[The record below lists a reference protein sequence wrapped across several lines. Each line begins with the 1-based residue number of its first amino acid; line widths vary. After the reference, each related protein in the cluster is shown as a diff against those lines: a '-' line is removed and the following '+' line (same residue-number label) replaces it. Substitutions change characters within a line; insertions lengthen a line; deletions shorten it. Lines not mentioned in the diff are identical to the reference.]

1 MGNLSDHRKDFFFM
15 GEIVGQDAILSS
27 DDFEIRNWETYQT
40 IEKIFSSW
48 VK

>member
-1 MGNLSDHRKDFFFM
+1 MLEEELSFVKS
-15 GEIVGQDAILSS
+15 IYANKKVS